1 MTDIKAVLAA
11 SDHDLRFDL
20 ALGLAN
26 WFIFLD
32 HIPDNVVN
40 WVTLRNYGFSGAAD
54 VFVFAIGYT
63 AAIRY
68 ARMMLERGVI
78 VGATRLFGRVWRLY
92 VAYVVFFVIY
102 IVTVGSAAARYAA
115 SDLIYEFNL
124 AGLVDHPILTLRY
137 GLLLL
142 STLPNLDMLQLSIVL
157 MAALPPV
164 LWLMLRAPTP
174 VLAGSAALYVA
185 ARHFEWSLPSF
196 PDGSW
201 TFNPLCWQLLFVLG
215 AWSALGGAGT
225 LRRIRGSP
233 VLFYAGAAYLAF
245 ALVMTMAG
253 RFPEFGNRFP
263 EWLVAMFNP
272 NDKTNL
278 APYRLLHFIVIAL
291 FVARFVSRDWPVLQW
306 LVAKPLIICDQ
317 QSLAVFCVGVFL
329 SFVVHFRLT
338 TSSASLIEQIVLSA
352 AGIIIMTLVASYLT
366 WSSRQDA
373 GAGASPS

>member
-54 VFVFAIGYT
+54 VFIFAIGYT

-92 VAYVVFFVIY
+92 VAYVVFFVFY

-115 SDLIYEFNL
+115 SDLITEFNL
-124 AGLVDHPILTLRY
+124 AGLVDHAILTLRY

-164 LWLMLRAPTP
+164 LWFMLRAPAP
-174 VLAGSAALYVA
+174 VLAGSVVLYVA

-215 AWSALGGAGT
+215 AWSALGGAGE
-225 LRRIRGSP
+225 LRAIRESP
-233 VLFYAGAAYLAF
+233 FLLYAGAGYLLF

-253 RFPEFGNRFP
+253 RFPELGDMLPR
-263 EWLVAMFNP
+263 WLFDSFNP

-278 APYRLLHFIVIAL
+278 APYRLLHFIVMAL
-291 FVARFVSRDWPVLQW
+291 FAARFVPKDSPVLQW
-306 LVAKPLIICDQ
+306 RIAQPLIICGQ

-338 TSSASLIEQIVLSA
+338 TSSAFLIEQILLSV
-352 AGIIIMTLVASYLT
+352 AGIIIMTLVASYLS
-366 WSSRQDA
+366 WSRRQDA
-373 GAGASPS
+373 GTGASPS